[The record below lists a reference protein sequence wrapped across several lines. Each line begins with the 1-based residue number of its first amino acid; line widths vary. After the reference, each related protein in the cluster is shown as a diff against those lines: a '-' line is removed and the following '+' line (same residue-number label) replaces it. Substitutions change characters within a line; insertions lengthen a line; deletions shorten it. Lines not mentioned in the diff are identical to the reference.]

1 MGVSESLFKTL
12 LISLRHRSCNII
24 LAALDGVIQHGR
36 GPFYP
41 LNVDNSRWLSYY
53 SRVFDYVE
61 IDSSF
66 YRIPNAFMV
75 KNWSKKTPTHFR
87 STASPKSYYP

>member
-1 MGVSESLFKTL
+1 MELF
-12 LISLRHRSCNII
+12 I
-24 LAALDGVIQHGR
+24 LARA
-36 GPFYP
+36 FYP
-41 LNVDNSRWLSYY
+41 HNLANSGWLSYY

-75 KNWSKKTPTHFR
+75 KNWSKKTPNHFR
-87 STASPKSYYP
+87 FIAKFPKVITHEKRLKDAEKAHDIHLMVLLRKHIS